1 MGVSGFLEGCGFEPW
16 YPISSYAGS
25 TSSLSFSNFK
35 HFNLLHTNSSKF
47 KDKNDA
53 SVAISLPLISSGVD
67 IVVSVVG

>member
-1 MGVSGFLEGCGFEPW
+1 MGVSGFLEGCGLEPW
-16 YPISSYAGS
+16 YPISSYTGS
-25 TSSLSFSNFK
+25 TSSFSNIK
-35 HFNLLHTNSSKF
+35 HFNLLHTKSSKF